1 MQLID
6 KTIQIQ
12 KEIRVKYAKEKTA
25 VRQGNDA
32 RWRAS
37 GQARRRDLP

>member
-1 MQLID
+1 MQLRN
-6 KTIQIQ
+6 KLLQIQ
-12 KEIRVKYAKEKTA
+12 KEIRAKYAKEKTA